1 MVKFCIAVELQVVQ
15 YRYLCG
21 FSMQP
26 VCVCVGGHI
35 PSSVTLYH
43 WGWWFVDVITG
54 HGHCKRGSG
63 QVPNSYCGG
72 RGI

>member
-26 VCVCVGGHI
+26 VCVCVLMDISPAALHCITEVDDLLMSSLVMVIAKGGQDRF
-35 PSSVTLYH
+35 PTVT
-43 WGWWFVDVITG
+43 VV
-54 HGHCKRGSG
+54 
-63 QVPNSYCGG
+63 GG
-72 RGI
+72 A